1 MIRTDKAYYIQA
13 ANKANSMPTGLGAT
27 FFIKK
32 TIGWAGVIS
41 TLVGLTG
48 ILICNA
54 HSTTT
59 KEPTGE
65 YWYVNAVGV
74 LRHNYGADKEWVKTM
89 PGIQYKVETVRHY
102 DTEKWENR
110 ADMCIPFLIMW
121 LPCGLVW
128 SALQERL
135 DNRDYRA

>member
-13 ANKANSMPTGLGAT
+13 AKKSNNMPTGLRVT
-27 FFIKK
+27 HIIKK
-32 TIGWAGVIS
+32 IMGRAAVIS
-41 TLVGLTG
+41 LLVGWTG

-65 YWYVNAVGV
+65 YWYVNANGT

-89 PGIQYKVETVRHY
+89 PGIQYRVETIRHY
-102 DTEKWENR
+102 NSEKWEDR
-110 ADMCIPFLIMW
+110 AGICLIFAVMW
-121 LPCGLVW
+121 FPCLIVW
-128 SALQERL
+128 GALQERL
-135 DNRDYRA
+135 DKRGGA